1 MNKKISFLSF
11 LALLALGVEVLAPSG
26 AFGAESLSIQ
36 KILFADEVIGLGQY
50 TPRPDSRF
58 TLDDVCRVYV
68 EAAGFAMPPTPG
80 TEDSYDVNLA
90 VDVLIKL
97 PQSGRKIA
105 AQSDMAT
112 LTTPMRS
119 KLSAQAIPLAFTFD
133 GWSPGNY
140 VMEVG
145 LRDIL
150 GGQTVSRDLALQ
162 LVEPTEADI
171 KARQEREAQE
181 AARESAEQDPPAPQ

>member
-1 MNKKISFLSF
+1 
-11 LALLALGVEVLAPSG
+11 
-26 AFGAESLSIQ
+26 
-36 KILFADEVIGLGQY
+36 
-50 TPRPDSRF
+50 
-58 TLDDVCRVYV
+58 
-68 EAAGFAMPPTPG
+68 MPPTPG
-80 TEDSYDVNLA
+80 AEDSYDVNLA

-150 GGQTVSRDLALQ
+150 GGQTVSRDLTLQ

-181 AARESAEQDPPAPQ
+181 AARESAEQDPSAPR